1 MNDVCPRC
9 SYVDLVT
16 VVIHD
21 IGPHKICQACGWRG
35 PVPHDSNDDG
45 TETDRGTATTPSEN
59 ENENE
64 TEGERTEKSMTCD
77 RCGETVPL
85 SQTMIHGSI
94 DDPESNEVVCEECIE
109 PADRVI

>member
-1 MNDVCPRC
+1 MSADACPIC
-9 SYVDLVT
+9 GYADLVA

-21 IGPHKICQACGWRG
+21 VGPYKVCQACGWRG
-35 PVPHDSNDDG
+35 PVARDSNDDR
-45 TETDRGTATTPSEN
+45 TETNRGTATTPSEN
-59 ENENE
+59 E
-64 TEGERTEKSMTCD
+64 TEGERKEKSMTCD